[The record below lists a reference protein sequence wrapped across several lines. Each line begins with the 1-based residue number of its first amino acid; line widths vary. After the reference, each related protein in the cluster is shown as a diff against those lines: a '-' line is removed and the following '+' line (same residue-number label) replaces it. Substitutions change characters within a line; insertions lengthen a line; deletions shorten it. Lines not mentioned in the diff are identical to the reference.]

1 MLPWVAALLLACGG
15 EKAAVAPPAGTGAGT
30 AAAAASAAP
39 ARPQE
44 PGDAP
49 LIVFLGTSL
58 TAGLGVDPSE
68 AYPAVVQARLDSAGL
83 RYRVMNAGVSGE
95 TSAGALRRLD
105 WILSRPVAVL
115 VVETGAND
123 GLRGQSP
130 DSIRAN
136 LEAILDRAARATP
149 PPRILL
155 VGMEAM
161 PNLGAAYVQ
170 RFRAMYPAVA
180 RARGIP
186 LVPFLLDGVAGVDS
200 LNQADGIHPT
210 PAGHRI
216 MAATV
221 WRHLQPM
228 LAGAGAAATPRP
240 R

>member
-1 MLPWVAALLLACGG
+1 MLPWLGLLLLACGG
-15 EKAAVAPPAGTGAGT
+15 ERP
-30 AAAAASAAP
+30 SAAP
-39 ARPQE
+39 PPGSGPGDTAGPPAAPAAPRAA
-44 PGDAP
+44 GDAP

-58 TAGLGVDPSE
+58 TAGLGVDPSD
-68 AYPAVVQARLDSAGL
+68 AYPALIQAKVDSAGL
-83 RYRVMNAGVSGE
+83 RYQVMNAGVSGE

-136 LEAILDRAARATP
+136 IEAILDRAARASP
-149 PPRILL
+149 PPRVLL

-170 RFRAMYPAVA
+170 RFRAIYPAVA
-180 RARGIP
+180 RERGIP
-186 LVPFLLDGVAGVDS
+186 LVPFLLQGVAGVDS

-221 WRHLQPM
+221 WRALRPM
-228 LAGAGAAATPRP
+228 LAGRAAAAR
-240 R
+240 